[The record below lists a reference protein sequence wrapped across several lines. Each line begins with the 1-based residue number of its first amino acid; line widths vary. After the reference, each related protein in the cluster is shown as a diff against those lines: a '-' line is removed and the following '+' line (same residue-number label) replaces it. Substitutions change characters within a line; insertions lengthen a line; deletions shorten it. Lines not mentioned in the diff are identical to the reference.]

1 MMLYELYAQQK
12 AEQEMKEATMQHT
25 ETKKKVQQHVNK
37 SALEDVHYIRQAYN
51 LPCGTCVYSEYCNK
65 AGVNKA
71 NFRERIIEHV

>member
-12 AEQEMKEATMQHT
+12 AEQEMKEKTM
-25 ETKKKVQQHVNK
+25 KHVNK
-37 SALEDVHYIRQAYN
+37 SVLESVHYIRQAYN
-51 LPCGTCVYSEYCNK
+51 LPCGACVYSEYCNK

>member
-12 AEQEMKEATMQHT
+12 AEQEMKEKTM
-25 ETKKKVQQHVNK
+25 KHVNK
-37 SALEDVHYIRQAYN
+37 SELESVHYIRQAYN
-51 LPCGTCVYSEYCNK
+51 LPCGACVYSEYCNK

>member
-12 AEQEMKEATMQHT
+12 AEQEMKEKTM
-25 ETKKKVQQHVNK
+25 KHVNK
-37 SALEDVHYIRQAYN
+37 SELEEAHYIRQAYN
-51 LPCGTCVYSEYCNK
+51 LPCGACVYSEYCNK

>member
-12 AEQEMKEATMQHT
+12 AEQE
-25 ETKKKVQQHVNK
+25 KKVQHVNK

-71 NFRERIIEHV
+71 NFRERII

>member
-12 AEQEMKEATMQHT
+12 AEQEKKEKTI
-25 ETKKKVQQHVNK
+25 KHVNK
-37 SALEDVHYIRQAYN
+37 SELEDVHYIRQAYN
-51 LPCGTCVYSEYCNK
+51 LPCGACVYSEYCNK

>member
-12 AEQEMKEATMQHT
+12 AEQEMKEKTI
-25 ETKKKVQQHVNK
+25 KHVNK

-71 NFRERIIEHV
+71 NFRERII

>member
-12 AEQEMKEATMQHT
+12 AEQERKEKTIKHT
-25 ETKKKVQQHVNK
+25 ETKKKVQRHVNK
-37 SALEDVHYIRQAYN
+37 SELESVHYIRQAYN
-51 LPCGTCVYSEYCNK
+51 LPCGACVYSEYCNK